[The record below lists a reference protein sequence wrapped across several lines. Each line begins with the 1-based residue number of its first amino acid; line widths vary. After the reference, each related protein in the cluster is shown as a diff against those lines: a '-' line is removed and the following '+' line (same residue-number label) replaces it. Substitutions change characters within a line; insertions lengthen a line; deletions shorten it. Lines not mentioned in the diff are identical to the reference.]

1 MEHTFMCA
9 MHACRVAI
17 CGMLSPDC
25 SPLSKEYSLI
35 SNTTDSPAKAPLKK
49 VLTKNRYYLETGVI
63 AYDDA
68 VLQYMQKLE
77 DHRKKCEVSCCG
89 CSQMHACHTQGQQA
103 FGCTPICMY
112 ACTCTNGLSAQALPV
127 AALTACRVQ
136 ARALE
141 TGPGLLPQ
149 I

>member
-77 DHRKKCEVSCCG
+77 DHRKKCEVSWLLADACMSYTG
-89 CSQMHACHTQGQQA
+89 PAGIWMHAHMHVCMHVYKWFVRTGTASGSLDSMQGPSK
-103 FGCTPICMY
+103 G
-112 ACTCTNGLSAQALPV
+112 S
-127 AALTACRVQ
+127 
-136 ARALE
+136 
-141 TGPGLLPQ
+141 
-149 I
+149 